1 MNFLIY
7 LIIVIFLIQKLNI
20 ALTEN
25 IENKLNKRLNQYL
38 EANKIE
44 LEPRETIFLEG
55 LVYNLLKE
63 IMPNN
68 KDNIITFKSFFKT
81 LKTWLNLEQE
91 VEEFLFFLESCY
103 PELLE
108 LSDTK
113 NTENLEQEYFITF
126 KENNKYLTIY
136 FTYFK
141 GIVVIKRVSNSLNSL
156 SLKEQ
161 YIILN
166 KWLKNFKEQRN
177 NYNYSKELENDM
189 DNIEDWE
196 FIEDRDEMCLIRK
209 LKGLN

>member
-7 LIIVIFLIQKLNI
+7 LIIIIFLIQKLNI

-25 IENKLNKRLNQYL
+25 IENELNKRLNQYL

-103 PELLE
+103 PELLG
-108 LSDTK
+108 LSDTE
-113 NTENLEQEYFITF
+113 NTDDLEQEYFITF